1 MCTFLKPVFFGI
13 KLQVRAVITYAYVRF
28 TFPIFLKFC
37 NWCVTHYTFSY
48 FSGNLTF
55 AHASAVRDSNMD
67 DEITYIYIY
76 IYVYTYM
83 EWKPIQPNRPNQPNP
98 SPFISSYF
106 HIHIISL
113 YLHIFRCSD
122 PPCSRWV
129 GFPDCGVYWQ
139 GSNDHT
145 RWCNYIGYNDEGINL
160 ACSLH
165 EDDPRS
171 SRQKGD
177 RLFAIHRIGTH

>member
-76 IYVYTYM
+76 ICIYIHGMKTNPTKPPKPT
-83 EWKPIQPNRPNQPNP
+83 KPIPIHF
-98 SPFISSYF
+98 FIFPHTYNIFVFTYFQMFWPTMYAMSRLTRLWHALARSQRSQSRMQVSCLRWWGHRSCLIAVWSRFSKSSTK
-106 HIHIISL
+106 
-113 YLHIFRCSD
+113 
-122 PPCSRWV
+122 RW
-129 GFPDCGVYWQ
+129 
-139 GSNDHT
+139 ST
-145 RWCNYIGYNDEGINL
+145 ICN
-160 ACSLH
+160 S
-165 EDDPRS
+165 
-171 SRQKGD
+171 
-177 RLFAIHRIGTH
+177 